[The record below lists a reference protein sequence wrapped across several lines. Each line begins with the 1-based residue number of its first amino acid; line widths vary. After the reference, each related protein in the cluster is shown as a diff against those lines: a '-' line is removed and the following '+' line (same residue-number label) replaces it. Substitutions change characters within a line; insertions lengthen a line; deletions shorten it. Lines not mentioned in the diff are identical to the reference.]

1 MMVARQFIAWYPC
14 ENGNRPVGNGMI
26 GSTGRSYSLGGE
38 IRRAARLAPSLRDAW
53 PFRHIPGN
61 KLLGYHHSVPPGQKI
76 AGLARPNGQTRS
88 LLAKTPPILVEP
100 AVFLFPVLVRFL
112 KILL

>member
-1 MMVARQFIAWYPC
+1 MPHDTPDLLVARGKVP
-14 ENGNRPVGNGMI
+14 RP
-26 GSTGRSYSLGGE
+26 R
-38 IRRAARLAPSLRDAW
+38 ARLDLVLESNQQVSNQFGSRASSVSDYC
-53 PFRHIPGN
+53 
-61 KLLGYHHSVPPGQKI
+61 LLTMS
-76 AGLARPNGQTRS
+76 GLARPNGQTRS